1 MNSLVEPAA
10 TVSPPAR
17 HELQCMDLWSGNE
30 SIENEA
36 SAPGSD
42 IFVYSRPYRGDS
54 RGGDVHYL
62 SLCAG
67 GIVMRL
73 MLADVSGHGRAVAAT
88 SQALRLLMRR
98 FMNSRSQTQLV
109 AKLNRQFARHAQAGQ
124 FATAVVATWSSDLDR
139 LRISNAGHPRPLWY
153 RRAEAAW
160 SFVSPEDA
168 GGEPNSN
175 LPLGVTGSAS
185 YQAVNLHIGD
195 GDLIVFYTDALT
207 EAHGV
212 GGGVLGEEG
221 LLGIVGRLPTD
232 HVRDFGAGVLQGVRA
247 FSGGSPV
254 ADDEPIMV
262 LKLSS
267 SRTRTPRLRS
277 KLNAYAKLLRLKPV

>member
-88 SQALRLLMRR
+88 SQVLRLLMRR

-109 AKLNRQFARHAQAGQ
+109 SKLNRQFARHAEAGQ
-124 FATAVVATWSSDLDR
+124 FATAVVATWSSDLGH
-139 LRISNAGHPRPLWY
+139 LRICNAGHPRPLWY
-153 RRAEAAW
+153 RRTEAAW

-168 GGEPNSN
+168 GGKSISN

-185 YQAVNLHIGD
+185 YQSVNLQIGD
-195 GDLIVFYTDALT
+195 GDLLVAYTDALT
-207 EAHGV
+207 AAHSA

-221 LLGIVGRLPTD
+221 LRAIVGRLRTD
-232 HVRDFGAGVLQGVRA
+232 HVREFGIGVLQGIRT

-254 ADDEPIMV
+254 DDDETIIV
-262 LKLSS
+262 LKFS
-267 SRTRTPRLRS
+267 
-277 KLNAYAKLLRLKPV
+277 

>member
-1 MNSLVEPAA
+1 MNSLAPAA
-10 TVSPPAR
+10 SLSRPAR
-17 HELQCMDLWSGNE
+17 HELQWMDLWSGNE
-30 SIENEA
+30 SVENET

-42 IFVYSRPYRGDS
+42 IFVYSRPYRGDN
-54 RGGDVHYL
+54 RGGDVHYI

-67 GIVMRL
+67 GIITRL

-88 SQALRLLMRR
+88 SQLLRLLMRR

-109 AKLNRQFARHAQAGQ
+109 SRLNRHFARHAEAGQ
-124 FATAVVATWSSDLDR
+124 FATAVVATWSSDLGH

-160 SFVSPEDA
+160 TFVSPENA
-168 GGEPNSN
+168 GGESISN

-185 YQAVNLHIGD
+185 YQSVNLQIGD
-195 GDLIVFYTDALT
+195 GDLLVFYTDALT
-207 EAHGV
+207 EAHGA

-254 ADDEPIMV
+254 EDDETIMV
-262 LKLSS
+262 LKFSS
-267 SRTRTPRLRS
+267 SRKRTPRLRE